1 MNKIRTRDTTH
12 LDVTPLKTASHDSSG
27 AYARRFHVMAK
38 PGGSKCN
45 IDCQYCFYLHKEELL
60 HQPRQPRMDEET
72 LDTFIRSY
80 IEGQDGDEIVFSWQ
94 GGEPTLLG
102 IDYFR
107 RIVAL
112 QQQHCPPGVSI
123 RNDLQTNGILLND
136 EWCRFLKEHGFL
148 VGLSIDGP
156 RALHDKYR
164 VTRSGKPTFDLVM
177 AAAALLRQH
186 QVPFNALTVINRH
199 NAKHPLEVY
208 RFLTRELGATYIQ
221 FTPCVEASDF
231 KRTAPQFWNDSMLP
245 LVGSELSKPGHP
257 MSIVTDWS
265 VDPDDWGTFLAT
277 VFEEWVNNDLGRV
290 LVNLFETAVAQTM
303 GYPSQ
308 LCVTAEFCG
317 KALAIEHDG
326 SVFSC
331 DHFVYPEYRLG
342 DIKQRPLSHM
352 AFSTR
357 QESFGMSK
365 RDSLPEY
372 CRQCPYLTLCW
383 GECPKN
389 RLIRAPDGE
398 LGLNYLCPG
407 IKHFFDYAAPI
418 LAGIAQVLTRSSRAD
433 KPAGPGSGSAK
444 CP

>member
-12 LDVTPLKTASHDSSG
+12 LDVTPLKTASRDSSG

-45 IDCQYCFYLHKEELL
+45 IDCQYCFYLHKEDLL

-107 RIVAL
+107 QIVAL
-112 QQQHCPPGVSI
+112 QQKHCPPGVNI

-177 AAAALLRQH
+177 AAAELLRKH

-199 NAKHPLEVY
+199 NAKYPLEVY

-221 FTPCVEASDF
+221 FSPCVEASDF

-342 DIKQRPLSHM
+342 DIKQRPLTHM

-357 QESFGMSK
+357 QEAFGMSK
-365 RDSLPEY
+365 RDSLPDY
-372 CRQCPYLTLCW
+372 CLKCPYLTLCW

-389 RLIRAPDGE
+389 RLIRTPDGE
-398 LGLNYLCPG
+398 IGLNYLCPG
-407 IKHFFDYAAPI
+407 IKRFFDYAAPI
-418 LAGIAQVLTRSSRAD
+418 LAGIAHVLKEQDQGR
-433 KPAGPGSGSAK
+433 
-444 CP
+444 